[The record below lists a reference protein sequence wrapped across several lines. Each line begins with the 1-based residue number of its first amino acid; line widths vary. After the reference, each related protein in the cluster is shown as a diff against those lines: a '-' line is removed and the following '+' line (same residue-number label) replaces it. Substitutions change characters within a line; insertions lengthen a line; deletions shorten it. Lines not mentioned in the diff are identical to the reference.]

1 MNTGERPMKTDG
13 RRSQKVRADTG
24 DGEKEFER
32 ALLHERAR
40 PLVGSSLIPI
50 AGFKHDG
57 R

>member
-24 DGEKEFER
+24 DGEKGFER

-50 AGFKHDG
+50 AGFKRDG